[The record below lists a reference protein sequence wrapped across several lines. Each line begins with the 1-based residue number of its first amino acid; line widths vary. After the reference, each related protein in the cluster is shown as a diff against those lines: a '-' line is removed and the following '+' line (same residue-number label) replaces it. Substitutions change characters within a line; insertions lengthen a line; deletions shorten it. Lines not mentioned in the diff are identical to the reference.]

1 MRTLI
6 LRGKKELRRPAPKSA
21 AQNQQEELG
30 CVLLLGYKYF
40 YNLFGNVGNKS

>member
-1 MRTLI
+1 MVLNMTTLMI
-6 LRGKKELRRPAPKSA
+6 LRRPASKSA